1 MTLTPRPECPIHL
14 SPEISDEAL
23 QVGFR
28 KATEFRNLLILASV
42 VLAIVSLLFG
52 LDFLLGSLLGS
63 AIVGLNF
70 HWTVRFVLNMLEERK
85 LRPLYLLIYGAKFIV
100 SMMVLYVAI
109 VQLDINAIGI
119 MLGLSNILL
128 AATAYALI
136 QRPRSSD
143 SSDVLS

>member
-1 MTLTPRPECPIHL
+1 MSNSPF
-14 SPEISDEAL
+14 PEISDEAL

-52 LDFLLGSLLGS
+52 LDFLFGSLLGS

-109 VQLDINAIGI
+109 VQLDINAVGI

>member
-1 MTLTPRPECPIHL
+1 MSNSPF
-14 SPEISDEAL
+14 PEISDEAL
-23 QVGFR
+23 QIGFR
-28 KATEFRNLLILASV
+28 KAPEFRNLLILASV

-63 AIVGLNF
+63 ASVGLNF

-85 LRPLYLLIYGAKFIV
+85 LRPLYLLIYGAKFIF

-109 VQLDINAIGI
+109 VQLDISAVGI

>member
-1 MTLTPRPECPIHL
+1 MSNSPF
-14 SPEISDEAL
+14 PEISDEAL
-23 QVGFR
+23 QIGFR
-28 KATEFRNLLILASV
+28 KAIEFRNLLILASV

-85 LRPLYLLIYGAKFIV
+85 LRPLYLLVYGAKFIV

-109 VQLDINAIGI
+109 VQLDISAVGI

>member
-1 MTLTPRPECPIHL
+1 MSNSPF
-14 SPEISDEAL
+14 PEISDEAL
-23 QVGFR
+23 QIGFR

-42 VLAIVSLLFG
+42 ILAIISLLFG

-109 VQLDINAIGI
+109 VQLDISAVGI

-128 AATAYALI
+128 AAIAYALI
-136 QRPRSSD
+136 QRPRSSN

>member
-1 MTLTPRPECPIHL
+1 MSNSPF
-14 SPEISDEAL
+14 PEISDEAL
-23 QVGFR
+23 QIGFR

-42 VLAIVSLLFG
+42 VLVIVSLLFG

-109 VQLDINAIGI
+109 VQLDISAVGI

>member
-1 MTLTPRPECPIHL
+1 MSNSPF
-14 SPEISDEAL
+14 PEISDEAL
-23 QVGFR
+23 QIGFR

-42 VLAIVSLLFG
+42 ILAIISLLFG

-63 AIVGLNF
+63 AIIGLNF

-109 VQLDINAIGI
+109 VQLDINAVGI

>member
-1 MTLTPRPECPIHL
+1 MSNSPF
-14 SPEISDEAL
+14 PEISDEAL
-23 QVGFR
+23 QIGFR
-28 KATEFRNLLILASV
+28 KAIEFRNLLILASV
-42 VLAIVSLLFG
+42 ILAIVSLLFG

-143 SSDVLS
+143 SSDALS

>member
-1 MTLTPRPECPIHL
+1 MSNSPF
-14 SPEISDEAL
+14 PEISDEAL
-23 QVGFR
+23 QIGFR

-85 LRPLYLLIYGAKFIV
+85 LRPLYLMIYGAKFIV

-109 VQLDINAIGI
+109 VQLDISAVGI

>member
-1 MTLTPRPECPIHL
+1 MSNSPF
-14 SPEISDEAL
+14 PEISDEAL
-23 QVGFR
+23 QIGFR
-28 KATEFRNLLILASV
+28 RAIEFRNLLILASV
-42 VLAIVSLLFG
+42 VLAIISLLFG

-100 SMMVLYVAI
+100 SMMILYVAI
-109 VQLDINAIGI
+109 VQLDISAVGI

>member
-1 MTLTPRPECPIHL
+1 MSNSPF
-14 SPEISDEAL
+14 PEISDEAL

-42 VLAIVSLLFG
+42 LLAIVSLLFG

-109 VQLDINAIGI
+109 VQLDISAVGI

>member
-1 MTLTPRPECPIHL
+1 MSNSPF
-14 SPEISDEAL
+14 PEISDKAL
-23 QVGFR
+23 QIGFR

-42 VLAIVSLLFG
+42 VLAIASVLFG

-109 VQLDINAIGI
+109 VQLDISAVGI

-143 SSDVLS
+143 SSDVFS

>member
-1 MTLTPRPECPIHL
+1 M
-14 SPEISDEAL
+14 SNSSFPEISDEAL
-23 QVGFR
+23 QIGFR
-28 KATEFRNLLILASV
+28 KAIEFRNLLILASV

-109 VQLDINAIGI
+109 VQLDISAVGI

>member
-1 MTLTPRPECPIHL
+1 MSNSPF
-14 SPEISDEAL
+14 PEISDEAL
-23 QVGFR
+23 QIGFR

-109 VQLDINAIGI
+109 VQLDISAVGI

-143 SSDVLS
+143 SPDVLS

>member
-1 MTLTPRPECPIHL
+1 MSN
-14 SPEISDEAL
+14 SPFPAISDEAL
-23 QVGFR
+23 QIGFR

-42 VLAIVSLLFG
+42 VLAIISLLFG

-109 VQLDINAIGI
+109 VQLDISAVGI

>member
-1 MTLTPRPECPIHL
+1 MSNSPF
-14 SPEISDEAL
+14 PEISDEAL
-23 QVGFR
+23 QIGFR
-28 KATEFRNLLILASV
+28 RAIEFRNLLILASV
-42 VLAIVSLLFG
+42 VLAIVSILFG

-109 VQLDINAIGI
+109 VQLDISAVGI

>member
-1 MTLTPRPECPIHL
+1 MSNSPF
-14 SPEISDEAL
+14 PEISDEAL
-23 QVGFR
+23 QIGFR
-28 KATEFRNLLILASV
+28 KAIEFRNLLILVSV

-100 SMMVLYVAI
+100 SMMILYVAI
-109 VQLDINAIGI
+109 VQLDISAVGI

>member
-1 MTLTPRPECPIHL
+1 MSNSPF
-14 SPEISDEAL
+14 PEISDEAL
-23 QVGFR
+23 QIGFR

-100 SMMVLYVAI
+100 SMMILYVAI
-109 VQLDINAIGI
+109 VQLDISAVGI

-128 AATAYALI
+128 AVTAYALI

>member
-1 MTLTPRPECPIHL
+1 MSNSPF
-14 SPEISDEAL
+14 PEISDEAL
-23 QVGFR
+23 QIGFR
-28 KATEFRNLLILASV
+28 KATEFRNLLILVSV

-109 VQLDINAIGI
+109 VQLDISAVGI

-128 AATAYALI
+128 AATAYALF

-143 SSDVLS
+143 SSDGLS

>member
-1 MTLTPRPECPIHL
+1 MSNSPF
-14 SPEISDEAL
+14 PEISDEAL
-23 QVGFR
+23 QIGFR

-109 VQLDINAIGI
+109 VQLDISAVGI

-136 QRPRSSD
+136 QRPGSSD

>member
-1 MTLTPRPECPIHL
+1 MSNSPF
-14 SPEISDEAL
+14 PEISDEAL
-23 QVGFR
+23 QIGFR
-28 KATEFRNLLILASV
+28 RAIEFRNLLILASV
-42 VLAIVSLLFG
+42 FLAIVSLLFG

-109 VQLDINAIGI
+109 VQLDISAVGI

>member
-1 MTLTPRPECPIHL
+1 MSNSPF
-14 SPEISDEAL
+14 PEISDEAL
-23 QVGFR
+23 QIGFR

-109 VQLDINAIGI
+109 VQLDISAIGI

>member
-1 MTLTPRPECPIHL
+1 MSNSPF
-14 SPEISDEAL
+14 PEISDEAL
-23 QVGFR
+23 QIGFR

-109 VQLDINAIGI
+109 VQLDISAVGI

-143 SSDVLS
+143 SSDVFS

>member
-1 MTLTPRPECPIHL
+1 MSNSIFPD
-14 SPEISDEAL
+14 ISDEAL
-23 QVGFR
+23 QIGFR
-28 KATEFRNLLILASV
+28 KATEFRNLLILTSGI
-42 VLAIVSLLFG
+42 LAAVSLLFG

-109 VQLDINAIGI
+109 VQLDIHAVGI

>member
-1 MTLTPRPECPIHL
+1 MSNSPF
-14 SPEISDEAL
+14 PEISDEAL
-23 QVGFR
+23 QIGFR

-42 VLAIVSLLFG
+42 VLAIVSVLFG

-109 VQLDINAIGI
+109 VQLDISAVGI

-143 SSDVLS
+143 SCDVLS

>member
-1 MTLTPRPECPIHL
+1 MSN
-14 SPEISDEAL
+14 SPFPAISDEAL
-23 QVGFR
+23 QIGFR

-42 VLAIVSLLFG
+42 VLAIISLLFG

-109 VQLDINAIGI
+109 VQLDIGAVGI

>member
-1 MTLTPRPECPIHL
+1 MSNSPF
-14 SPEISDEAL
+14 PEISDEAL

-109 VQLDINAIGI
+109 VQLDINAGGI

>member
-1 MTLTPRPECPIHL
+1 MSNSPF
-14 SPEISDEAL
+14 PEISDEAL
-23 QVGFR
+23 QIGFR
-28 KATEFRNLLILASV
+28 SAIEFRNLLILASV
-42 VLAIVSLLFG
+42 VLSIVSLLFG

-109 VQLDINAIGI
+109 VQLDISAVGI

>member
-1 MTLTPRPECPIHL
+1 MSNSPF
-14 SPEISDEAL
+14 PEISDEAL
-23 QVGFR
+23 QIGFR

-109 VQLDINAIGI
+109 VQLDISAVGI

-136 QRPRSSD
+136 QRPRSSH

>member
-1 MTLTPRPECPIHL
+1 MSNSPF
-14 SPEISDEAL
+14 PEISDEAL
-23 QVGFR
+23 QIGFH
-28 KATEFRNLLILASV
+28 KAKEFRNLLILASV
-42 VLAIVSLLFG
+42 ILAIVSLLFG

-109 VQLDINAIGI
+109 VQLDINAVGI

>member
-1 MTLTPRPECPIHL
+1 MSNSPF
-14 SPEISDEAL
+14 PEISDEAL
-23 QVGFR
+23 QIGFR

-70 HWTVRFVLNMLEERK
+70 HWTARFALNMLEERK

-100 SMMVLYVAI
+100 SMMILYVAI
-109 VQLDINAIGI
+109 VQLDISAVGI

>member
-1 MTLTPRPECPIHL
+1 MSNSPF
-14 SPEISDEAL
+14 PEISDEAL
-23 QVGFR
+23 QIGFR

-109 VQLDINAIGI
+109 VQLDISAVGI

-128 AATAYALI
+128 DATAYALI

>member
-1 MTLTPRPECPIHL
+1 MSNSPF
-14 SPEISDEAL
+14 PEISDEAL
-23 QVGFR
+23 QIGFR
-28 KATEFRNLLILASV
+28 KAIEFRNLLILASV
-42 VLAIVSLLFG
+42 ILAIVSLLFG

-85 LRPLYLLIYGAKFIV
+85 LRPLYLLVYGAKFIV

-109 VQLDINAIGI
+109 VQLDIHAVGI

>member
-1 MTLTPRPECPIHL
+1 MSNSPF
-14 SPEISDEAL
+14 PEISDEAL
-23 QVGFR
+23 QIGFR

-42 VLAIVSLLFG
+42 VLAIVSVLFG

-100 SMMVLYVAI
+100 SMMILYVAI
-109 VQLDINAIGI
+109 VQLDISAVGI

>member
-1 MTLTPRPECPIHL
+1 MSNSPF
-14 SPEISDEAL
+14 PEISDEAL
-23 QVGFR
+23 QIGFR

-109 VQLDINAIGI
+109 VQLDISAVGI

-136 QRPRSSD
+136 QRPRPSD

>member
-1 MTLTPRPECPIHL
+1 MSNSPF
-14 SPEISDEAL
+14 PEISDEAL
-23 QVGFR
+23 QIGFR
-28 KATEFRNLLILASV
+28 RATEFRNLLILASV

-109 VQLDINAIGI
+109 VQLDISAVGI

>member
-1 MTLTPRPECPIHL
+1 MSNSPF
-14 SPEISDEAL
+14 PEISDEAL
-23 QVGFR
+23 QIGFR

-109 VQLDINAIGI
+109 VQLDISAVGI

>member
-1 MTLTPRPECPIHL
+1 M
-14 SPEISDEAL
+14 SNSSFPEISDEAL
-23 QVGFR
+23 QIGFR
-28 KATEFRNLLILASV
+28 KAIEFRNLLILASV
-42 VLAIVSLLFG
+42 VLAIVSVLFG

-85 LRPLYLLIYGAKFIV
+85 LRPLYLLIYGAKFVV

-109 VQLDINAIGI
+109 VQLDISAVGI

>member
-1 MTLTPRPECPIHL
+1 MSNSPF
-14 SPEISDEAL
+14 PEISDEAL

-28 KATEFRNLLILASV
+28 KATEFRNLLILASI

-109 VQLDINAIGI
+109 VQLDINAVGI

>member
-1 MTLTPRPECPIHL
+1 MSNSPF
-14 SPEISDEAL
+14 PEISDEAL
-23 QVGFR
+23 QIGFR
-28 KATEFRNLLILASV
+28 KAIEFRNLLILASV

-85 LRPLYLLIYGAKFIV
+85 LRPLYLLIYGAKFIF

-109 VQLDINAIGI
+109 VQLDISAVGI

-128 AATAYALI
+128 ALSLI
-136 QRPRSSD
+136 HI
-143 SSDVLS
+143 